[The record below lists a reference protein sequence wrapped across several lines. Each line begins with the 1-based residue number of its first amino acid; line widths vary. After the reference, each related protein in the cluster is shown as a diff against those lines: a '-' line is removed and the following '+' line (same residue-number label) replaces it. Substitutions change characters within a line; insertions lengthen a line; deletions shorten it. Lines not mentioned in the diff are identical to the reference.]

1 MNLSNTITIKNKKMK
16 KLVLAMTV
24 AAFVVLSCEKKQE
37 ESAADIANK
46 EANNLAAEAK
56 PEAAVVL
63 SPVEE
68 GKSLVEGTDCLSCHK
83 VDAKLVGPSYQ
94 DVAAKYT
101 DADIDHLATKII
113 EGGKGVWG
121 EIPMTP
127 HAGLSPENAKLMV
140 KYILAQKK

>member
-1 MNLSNTITIKNKKMK
+1 MK
-16 KLVLAMTV
+16 KLVLTALV
-24 AAFVVLSCEKKQE
+24 ASLAIVSCSKKE
-37 ESAADIANK
+37 NVE
-46 EANNLAAEAK
+46 AEAPQQESNK
-56 PEAAVVL
+56 MIEEPTEAAKPAATL
-63 SPVEE
+63 SPEEE

-94 DVAAKYT
+94 EVAAKYT
-101 DADIDHLATKII
+101 EADIDHLATKII

-127 HAGLSPENAKLMV
+127 HAGLSQDNAKLMV

>member
-1 MNLSNTITIKNKKMK
+1 MK
-16 KLVLAMTV
+16 KLVLTSLL
-24 AAFVVLSCEKKQE
+24 AALAIVSCSKKTEPVVEPESNVMLQEPSEKAA
-37 ESAADIANK
+37 ESAP
-46 EANNLAAEAK
+46 AAA
-56 PEAAVVL
+56 L
-63 SPVEE
+63 SPEEE

-83 VDAKLVGPSYQ
+83 VDSKLVGPSYQ